1 MERHIVQYRG
11 GETLLGGGAVE
22 AGDQHAALAL
32 APALVAADGGGDR
45 ALAFGLMPEA
55 VIGDMDSL
63 SPAGAAAIGPARL
76 HRIAEQD
83 STDFGKCL
91 THVGARFFIGLG
103 FTGLRLDHTL
113 AALSDLAQRPDRAVV
128 LISEDELIFRAPPE
142 IALDLPLGE
151 RLSLFPFGPA
161 SGTAEGLRWPIEG
174 LAFDPAG
181 RVGTSN
187 EALGPVTLEISGA
200 ALVLLPKAALRAAL
214 CGLGL
219 SPVRGG

>member
-1 MERHIVQYRG
+1 MERHIVQYHG
-11 GETLLGGGAVE
+11 GVTLLGGGAVE
-22 AGDQHAALAL
+22 AADLHAALAL

-63 SPAGAAAIGPARL
+63 SPAGAAAIGAARL

-91 THVGARFFIGLG
+91 TYVGARFFIGLG

-128 LISEDELIFRAPPE
+128 LIAEDELIFRAPPE
-142 IALDLPLGE
+142 ITLDLPLGE

-174 LAFDPAG
+174 LNFTPAG

-187 EALGPVTLEISGA
+187 EVSGPVRLSLAGEM
-200 ALVLLPKAALRAAL
+200 LVLLPKRHLAAVLAAL
-214 CGLGL
+214 GL
-219 SPVRGG
+219 R